1 MARGTTKDGF
11 HIDDIVRTE
20 PIHDNPTRKQSE
32 TEERATF
39 FISIRPQKRIQK
51 LIYLTVSQKRLLTKY
66 GKHIGKT
73 NGGASRI
80 VEDALNEYF
89 ANHPLKR

>member
-11 HIDDIVRTE
+11 HIEDIVNAE
-20 PIHDNPTRKQSE
+20 PIHGAPTKQLTE
-32 TEERATF
+32 AEERTPF
-39 FISIRPQKRIQK
+39 SGPRPQKRVQK
-51 LIYLTVSQKRLLTKY
+51 LIYLTITQKRLLEKY
-66 GKHIGKT
+66 GKRIGKA

-89 ANHPLKR
+89 ANHPLKG

>member
-11 HIDDIVRTE
+11 HIDDIVSTE
-20 PIHDNPTRKQSE
+20 PIHGIPTRKQSE
-32 TEERATF
+32 TEERTI
-39 FISIRPQKRIQK
+39 FISTRPQKRVQK
-51 LIYLTVSQKRLLTKY
+51 LIYLTVSQKRLLAKY
-66 GKHIGKT
+66 GKRIGKV

-89 ANHPLKR
+89 TNHPLK